1 MPSLS
6 RWCVRAAL
14 AYLVAGMGIGS
25 WMLIRQAQ
33 ESPLGRPW
41 PVLHA
46 HILLVGFLLLL
57 IMGVAFWMFPRVQ
70 GRRPG
75 RDIGW
80 IAFGLMNA
88 GLLLRILAE
97 PLSTD
102 GDAVWRT
109 VLGVSAVLPTLGAI
123 MFGVAIW
130 PRVRAA
136 MSPAEARA
144 MRAERG
150 LPPKRD

>member
-41 PVLHA
+41 PGLHA

-75 RDIGW
+75 REIGW

-102 GDAVWRT
+102 GDAVWRS
-109 VLGVSAVLPTLGAI
+109 VLGISAVLPTLVAI
-123 MFGVAIW
+123 MFGVPIW

-136 MSPAEARA
+136 RSSAEARA
-144 MRAERG
+144 MRG
-150 LPPKRD
+150 